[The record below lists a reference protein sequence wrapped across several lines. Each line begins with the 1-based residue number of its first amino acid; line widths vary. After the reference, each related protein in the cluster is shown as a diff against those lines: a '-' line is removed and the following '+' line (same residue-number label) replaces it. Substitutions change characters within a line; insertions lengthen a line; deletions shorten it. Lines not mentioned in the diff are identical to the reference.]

1 MFGEDHEIVVLPS
14 SAVVLVELYF
24 LDTHRI
30 CLQHK
35 RCGNSRKCV
44 FISLCRLFPFHK
56 ILAEL
61 ICPGKVVHH
70 YTDDSN

>member
-1 MFGEDHEIVVLPS
+1 VVTVENVSPSCGSSMRVEVIV
-14 SAVVLVELYF
+14 ERQER
-24 LDTHRI
+24 T
-30 CLQHK
+30 
-35 RCGNSRKCV
+35 V